1 MSWECTIEA
10 TTVREPW
17 LSRNLPRI
25 PTPHEPLGAPASL
38 PASFN
43 THDLAGRDAGA
54 PRIRKLGGP
63 NARKVFG
70 AISPLPHGRGLG

>member
-25 PTPHEPLGAPASL
+25 PPPHEPLGAQ
-38 PASFN
+38 
-43 THDLAGRDAGA
+43 
-54 PRIRKLGGP
+54 GP